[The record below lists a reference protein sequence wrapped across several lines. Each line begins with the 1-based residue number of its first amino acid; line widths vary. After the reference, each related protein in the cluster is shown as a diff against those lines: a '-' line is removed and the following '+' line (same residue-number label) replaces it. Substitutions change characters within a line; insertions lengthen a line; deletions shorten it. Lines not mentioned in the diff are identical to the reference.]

1 MVVAMFIL
9 VLAAVASSS
18 SAQTIMR
25 KPGQAVPT
33 LPRSPGQVPREGPDP
48 DSPYSLTVR
57 VYVMPFDT
65 AQSPAPGEGAH
76 LLLMDGTGRR
86 LGRDPITS
94 ALHDEIPDGR
104 YEPVINPNPT
114 MPVGPRGLAGNG
126 IALRTPAEGRYE
138 LQVIGADHAAYEY
151 VVQAW
156 DRTGRPRWTHFG
168 RGATEPGAVDR
179 YELTYSLS
187 LTPPIWIAEKRDH
200 SFLTV
205 FLHGIRQGRS
215 KSAAVG
221 ELVLTDPRGRR
232 LGVSPLT
239 KASYHE
245 IPRAYY
251 GAASNEGSE
260 LGVPEPA
267 DGVYTLDVVG
277 TAVGRYDL
285 EFHPSGRTGD
295 PLGSFQLAELPTRPG
310 TVHRYAL
317 NYFASE
323 GKFEVSGGFPGG
335 NDKSNETK
343 SFLTYAHPITA
354 ETRLRAGQS
363 TFPLLIFYGSRILP
377 ETLRA
382 ALNGADVTK
391 LFTPRPGG
399 HQMVLLKLRVGENTL
414 TLSVQG
420 QTSRGETASDTDR
433 LTFIVRCCDGLRNPS
448 LNRSGGPRP
457 RAAEVCGAFV
467 RVHSLGLHRLEVIP
481 RLRHMQVA
489 NSLMVQTEAA
499 RHQDQDVW
507 VVSGD
512 LLPGHLHGWRPL
524 AAMRVVR

>member
-1 MVVAMFIL
+1 MSHRARLPVVVAMF
-9 VLAAVASSS
+9 VLALAVVASSS

-25 KPGQAVPT
+25 KPGEAVPM
-33 LPRSPGQVPREGPDP
+33 LQRSPGQVPREGPDP
-48 DSPYSLTVR
+48 DVPYSLTVR
-57 VYVMPFDT
+57 VYVMPFDAT
-65 AQSPAPGEGAH
+65 RLPAPGKGAH
-76 LLLMDGTGRR
+76 LLLTDRTGRR
-86 LGRDPITS
+86 LGRDPATD

-114 MPVGPRGLAGNG
+114 LPVGPRGPAGNG

-138 LQVIGADHAAYEY
+138 LQVIGTDHAAYEY

-205 FLHGIRQGRS
+205 FLHEVRQGRS
-215 KSAAVG
+215 ESADVS

-239 KASYHE
+239 KAMYQE

-277 TAVGRYDL
+277 TAVGRYEL
-285 EFHPSGRTGD
+285 EFHPSGRTGN
-295 PLGSFQLAELPTRPG
+295 PLGPVQLAELPTWPG

-317 NYFASE
+317 NYSASE
-323 GKFEVSGGFPGG
+323 GRFQVSGGFPGG
-335 NDKSNETK
+335 NDKVDEAK

-354 ETRLRAGQS
+354 ETRLRAGQIA
-363 TFPLLIFYGSRILP
+363 FPLLIFYGSRILP

-382 ALNGADVTK
+382 ALNGADITK
-391 LFTPRPGG
+391 LFTPTPRG

-420 QTSRGETASDTDR
+420 QTPRGETASDTDR
-433 LTFIVRCCDGLRNPS
+433 LTFIVRCCDGLR
-448 LNRSGGPRP
+448 
-457 RAAEVCGAFV
+457 
-467 RVHSLGLHRLEVIP
+467 I
-481 RLRHMQVA
+481 
-489 NSLMVQTEAA
+489 
-499 RHQDQDVW
+499 
-507 VVSGD
+507 
-512 LLPGHLHGWRPL
+512 LP
-524 AAMRVVR
+524 

>member
-1 MVVAMFIL
+1 MSHRAGLPVVVAIF
-9 VLAAVASSS
+9 VLALAMVANSS

-25 KPGQAVPT
+25 KPNEGRPST
-33 LPRSPGQVPREGPDP
+33 LEPSSGQVPRVGPDP
-48 DSPYSLTVR
+48 DGPYSLTIR

-65 AQSPAPGEGAH
+65 NRAPVPGEGAH
-76 LLLMDGTGRR
+76 LLLTDSTGRR
-86 LGRDPITS
+86 LGLDPTTS
-94 ALHDEIPDGR
+94 ALHHEIADGR

-138 LQVIGADHAAYEY
+138 LRVIGADHAAYEY

-187 LTPPIWIAEKRDH
+187 LTPPIWIAEKRGH

-205 FLHGIRQGRS
+205 FLHGVRQGRS
-215 KSAAVG
+215 EPADVS

-239 KASYHE
+239 KATYKE

-267 DGVYTLDVVG
+267 EGVYTLDVVG

-285 EFHPSGRTGD
+285 EFHPSDGMGD
-295 PLGSFQLAELPTRPG
+295 PLGSFQLTELPTRPG

-317 NYFASE
+317 SYSASE
-323 GKFEVSGGFPGG
+323 GRFHVSGGFPGG
-335 NDKSNETK
+335 NDKVNEATRV
-343 SFLTYAHPITA
+343 LTYAHPITA
-354 ETRLRAGQS
+354 ETKLRPGQIA
-363 TFPLLIFYGSRILP
+363 FPLVIFYGPTILP
-377 ETLRA
+377 ETLFA
-382 ALNGADVTK
+382 LLNGTDVTK
-391 LFTPRPGG
+391 LFTPTPRG

-420 QTSRGETASDTDR
+420 RTSRGETASDTDR
-433 LTFIVRCCDGLRNPS
+433 LTFIVR
-448 LNRSGGPRP
+448 
-457 RAAEVCGAFV
+457 
-467 RVHSLGLHRLEVIP
+467 
-481 RLRHMQVA
+481 
-489 NSLMVQTEAA
+489 
-499 RHQDQDVW
+499 
-507 VVSGD
+507 
-512 LLPGHLHGWRPL
+512 
-524 AAMRVVR
+524 

>member
-1 MVVAMFIL
+1 MTVVATGSVPLENAGHVSERGPKPSALGNAIPMSHLAGLLIVVAMF
-9 VLAAVASSS
+9 VFTLAVVASSS

-25 KPGQAVPT
+25 KPNEGRPST
-33 LPRSPGQVPREGPDP
+33 LEPSSGQVPREGPDP
-48 DSPYSLTVR
+48 DGPYSLTVR

-65 AQSPAPGEGAH
+65 NRAPLPGEGAH
-76 LLLMDGTGRR
+76 LLLTDGTGRR

-114 MPVGPRGLAGNG
+114 LPVGPRGLAGNG

-168 RGATEPGAVDR
+168 HGATEPGAVDR
-179 YELTYSLS
+179 YALTYSLS

-215 KSAAVG
+215 ESADVS

-239 KASYHE
+239 KATYKE

-260 LGVPEPA
+260 LGVPAPA

-317 NYFASE
+317 NYSASE
-323 GKFEVSGGFPGG
+323 GRFQVSGGFPGG
-335 NDKSNETK
+335 NDKGDETK

-354 ETRLRAGQS
+354 ETRLRAGQIR
-363 TFPLLIFYGSRILP
+363 FPLLIFYGSGILP

-391 LFTPRPGG
+391 LFTPTPRG
-399 HQMVLLKLRVGENTL
+399 HQVVLLKLRAGENTL

-420 QTSRGETASDTDR
+420 RTSRGETASDTDR
-433 LTFIVRCCDGLRNPS
+433 LTFIVR
-448 LNRSGGPRP
+448 
-457 RAAEVCGAFV
+457 
-467 RVHSLGLHRLEVIP
+467 
-481 RLRHMQVA
+481 
-489 NSLMVQTEAA
+489 
-499 RHQDQDVW
+499 
-507 VVSGD
+507 
-512 LLPGHLHGWRPL
+512 
-524 AAMRVVR
+524 